1 MRVPQSFNVDEVDA
15 LVAMMLECQE
25 KVPVGAA
32 VKTPGFPLVAMK
44 SVRMK
49 KRSREQA

>member
-25 KVPVGAA
+25 KIPPGATA
-32 VKTPGFPLVAMK
+32 KLPGFPVVAMK
-44 SVRMK
+44 SARMK
-49 KRSREQA
+49 IRAGEKR